1 MTPLQR
7 IRYYTDNPEYQTK
20 MYQLL
25 ARYQPIEREEISKLH
40 QKYYACKLEDPDN
53 ILLDIKNGSP
63 ARYNLY
69 TLIMAIED
77 YTHNALRR
85 KRSKTSDEVDRSKTK
100 RRIYKVQRQ
109 TYKDRI
115 RALLTE
121 IDMLRTKERLSWSE
135 IAVYLQ
141 RAHRKYFAGKRLSAS
156 YLRRAYNDLI

>member
-1 MTPLQR
+1 
-7 IRYYTDNPEYQTK
+7 

-85 KRSKTSDEVDRSKTK
+85 KRSKTSKTK
-100 RRIYKVQRQ
+100 RRIYKVRRQ